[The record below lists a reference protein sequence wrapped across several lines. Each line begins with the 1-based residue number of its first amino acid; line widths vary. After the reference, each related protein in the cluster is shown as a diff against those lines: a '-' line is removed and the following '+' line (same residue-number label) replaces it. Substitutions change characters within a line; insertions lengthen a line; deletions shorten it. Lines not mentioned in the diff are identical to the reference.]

1 MCTTTNKDYFAASV
15 YHPPTFDYYET
26 AFIEF
31 LVNSCESILA
41 TPPNARLIIAG
52 DINKLDLKSLT
63 QQSGLSQLAK
73 TSTRND
79 SILDVFLTNTQNI
92 FGKVCTSKSVTKSDH
107 SSVFIFPGVRNRPV
121 RSAVEFIDA
130 RNHRQSLMLQ
140 KLQATDWFPVL
151 AENDIS
157 IAIDKFYCIVREE
170 FKNSFPSIRVKM
182 SSKDPFFMS
191 PLLKNL
197 LSKRNK
203 FLRKGM
209 VQEAGFLQ
217 PSITQLIKE
226 NQLNLTKVNKQKHD
240 MGSKSWWKV
249 IDKLTGR
256 VGSSMNLS
264 SLFTVRDINTHFQ
277 SINIDI
283 NYVEPALLEIIPELP
298 KVPVIHEIS
307 VFEALEHVK
316 RTASGADDLPFWF
329 WKEYAL
335 GLTPVITHILNVP

>member
-1 MCTTTNKDYFAASV
+1 MCTTTNKDYFVASV

-63 QQSGLSQLAK
+63 QQSGLSQLVK

-79 SILDVFLTNTQNI
+79 SILDVFLTNTPNS
-92 FGKVCTSKSVTKSDH
+92 FGKVRTSKSVTKSDH

-140 KLQATDWFPVL
+140 KLQATDWSPVL
-151 AENDIS
+151 AENDIN
-157 IAIDKFYCIVREE
+157 IAIDKFYCIVHEE

-203 FLRKGM
+203 LLRKGM

-217 PSITQLIKE
+217 PRITRLIKE
-226 NQLNLTKVNKQKHD
+226 NRLNLTKVNKQN
-240 MGSKSWWKV
+240 MTWAANLG
-249 IDKLTGR
+249 GR
-256 VGSSMNLS
+256 
-264 SLFTVRDINTHFQ
+264 
-277 SINIDI
+277 
-283 NYVEPALLEIIPELP
+283 
-298 KVPVIHEIS
+298 
-307 VFEALEHVK
+307 
-316 RTASGADDLPFWF
+316 
-329 WKEYAL
+329 
-335 GLTPVITHILNVP
+335 